1 MKRPTHVL
9 LLGSVA
15 ILLLLLFTQCRQ
27 VSPPPPTA
35 QGFDDSIPP
44 AISYVA
50 GSVVMPLR
58 ELENKI
64 NEKLDP
70 VLVGKKSAGREKKS
84 LFAFRVIRSGRVQIH
99 YENQQIR
106 FSAPLQ
112 LWLLTP
118 LSGGEASQN
127 RPFCSLQVHFQSP
140 LTVTPNWRLASQVKF
155 ANYEWIEEPRIRLLW
170 QEISL
175 TKIVRSVLER
185 YQSAIESA
193 INSAIYEELQLDQLV
208 GPIWQDM
215 QKPLLIDRQY
225 GLWLM
230 PRPVGIEASP
240 VQGNS
245 QQLITP
251 LRIAF
256 QTRTALSPDQPAY
269 SPTSLP
275 LLQKRAQLATTS
287 DLNVMSFIPYTDINQ
302 MLARQIGQQP
312 IKLAWGALTIRK
324 ATVYGSQ
331 QSLIVKAQVSGLV
344 DGTLYLRGRP
354 TFDTL
359 TKTLKVSDLDID
371 VATRNVLPKLAG
383 LVINKSLLRV
393 VENLLV
399 MPLDDD
405 IAKLPQLIVKAFEK
419 GGAGAKTDL
428 TLQNFRFNVPK
439 LVIRQ
444 DGIQALMHATSNVS
458 VRVKQL

>member
-1 MKRPTHVL
+1 MKILRHSL
-9 LLGSVA
+9 LFINIA
-15 ILLLLLFTQCRQ
+15 ILLLLLTQCRQ

-44 AISYVA
+44 TISYVA

-58 ELENKI
+58 ELEDKI
-64 NEKLDP
+64 NQELDP
-70 VLVGKKSAGREKKS
+70 VLVGKKPAGREKGS

-118 LSGGEASQN
+118 LSGREASQN

-140 LTVTPNWRLASQVKF
+140 LTVTSNWRVASQVKF
-155 ANYEWIEEPRIRLLW
+155 TNYEWIEEPQIHLLGKA
-170 QEISL
+170 ILL
-175 TKIVRSVLER
+175 TKLVRNVLDR

-193 INSAIYEELQLDQLV
+193 INSAIYEGLKLDQIV

-225 GLWLM
+225 GLWLL
-230 PRPVGIEASP
+230 PRPVSIEASP

-256 QTRTALSPDQPAY
+256 QTRTALSPSQPAY

-287 DLNVMSFIPYTDINQ
+287 DLHVLSFIPYTDINQ

-331 QSLIVKAQVSGLV
+331 RSLIVKAEVSGLL

-354 TFDTL
+354 AFDTL
-359 TKTLKVSDLDID
+359 TKTLKVNDLTID
-371 VATRNVLPKLAG
+371 VATQDVLPKLAG
-383 LVINKSLLRV
+383 LVVNKSLLSV
-393 VENLLV
+393 VGKLVV
-399 MPLDDD
+399 MPLDDE
-405 IAKLPQLIVKAFEK
+405 IAKLPQVINKAFEK

-428 TLQNFRFNVPK
+428 TLQNFYFNVPK
-439 LVIRQ
+439 LAVRP
-444 DGIQALMHATSNVS
+444 DGIQALIRVTSNVS
-458 VRVKQL
+458 VQVKEL